1 MYERMLDKLT
11 MPTIEEMAGYCG
23 ENAELFS
30 ALNEFLVSTFETEQ
44 KVVFPYGNKYGW
56 GIGHYKK
63 KKLMCNIFAEAGA
76 FTVMVRLTNTQYG
89 AIYDSL
95 EKYTQEYIDNKY
107 PCGDGGWIHYR
118 ITCKQHLEDIKKVLA
133 VKCS

>member
-1 MYERMLDKLT
+1 MYERMLDKRT
-11 MPTIEEMAGYCG
+11 TPTIEEMTGYCG

-30 ALNEFLVSTFETEQ
+30 ALNEFLVATFETEH

-76 FTVMVRLTNTQYG
+76 FTIMMRLSNTQYES
-89 AIYDSL
+89 IYDSL
-95 EKYTQEYIDNKY
+95 GKKAQECINNKY
-107 PCGDGGWIHYR
+107 PCGDGGWINYR
-118 ITCKQHLEDIKKVLA
+118 ITCKEHLEDIQKLLVL
-133 VKCS
+133 KCS